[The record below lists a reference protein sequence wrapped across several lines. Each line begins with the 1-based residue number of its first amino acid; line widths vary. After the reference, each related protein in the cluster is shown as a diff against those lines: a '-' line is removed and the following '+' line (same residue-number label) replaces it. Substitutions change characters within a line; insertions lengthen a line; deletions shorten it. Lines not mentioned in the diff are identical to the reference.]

1 LSKNATHPPLSRP
14 TGEPYERFMGR
25 WSRQLAPRFIAWLAQ
40 RHGQRWL
47 DVGCG
52 TGAMCI
58 AIADHAAPKHLIG
71 VDPSEPLLACA
82 RETLAHR
89 AELHVADAES
99 LPLTDGTIDVT
110 VSLLLLDALPHPMAA
125 MREMQRVTRSG
136 GMLAAAV
143 WDYALRMRALRI
155 FWDAAISIDPGAER
169 FDEAR
174 RHPLCQSDALG
185 ALFERAG
192 LQAVRT
198 GSIEIETRFAS
209 FDDYWLPFVDGQ
221 GAAPTYVAGLSEP
234 HRQRL
239 RRALRSR
246 VPIGPGGAISL
257 AARAWVV
264 RGMVA

>member
-1 LSKNATHPPLSRP
+1 
-14 TGEPYERFMGR
+14 
-25 WSRQLAPRFIAWLAQ
+25 
-40 RHGQRWL
+40 
-47 DVGCG
+47 
-52 TGAMCI
+52 MCL
-58 AIADHAAPKHLIG
+58 AIADHAAPKHLVG

-82 RETLAHR
+82 REALAQR
-89 AELHVADAES
+89 ADLHIADAEA
-99 LPLTDGTIDVT
+99 LPLADGAVDVT
-110 VSLLLLDALPHPMAA
+110 VSLLVLDALPNPMAA
-125 MREMQRVTRSG
+125 MREMLRVTRSG
-136 GMLAAAV
+136 GALGAAV

-209 FDDYWLPFVDGQ
+209 FDDYWLPLLDGQ
-221 GAAPTYVAGLSEP
+221 GAAPTYVAGLNEAQ
-234 HRQRL
+234 RQRL

-264 RGMVA
+264 RGLVG